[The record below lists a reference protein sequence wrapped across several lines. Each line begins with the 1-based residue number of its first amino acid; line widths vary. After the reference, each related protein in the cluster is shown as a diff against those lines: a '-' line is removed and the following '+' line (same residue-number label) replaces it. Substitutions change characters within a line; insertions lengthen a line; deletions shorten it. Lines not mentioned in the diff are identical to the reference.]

1 MATQEQLARQLQRE
15 FDARSEAVR
24 RLRERTRIAEE
35 RSYASSTV
43 YGNAFIKQGLGSLTD
58 EIRDRLQRI
67 SQGWVSD
74 KAQAV
79 APIKNCDPAILALIT
94 AKGVL
99 DVLGVMQNITEIEDL
114 VKLISKLPGL
124 GPKSAKRIV
133 LKLINNRDEIIKP
146 MANTL
151 AQVYKNV
158 TRCNSCGS
166 LKSTN
171 EGCVN
176 CENVKEK
183 YNKICVVEDIADQ
196 WSIENSNIYKGY
208 YHILGGTLASAGHR
222 KEDLLINSLVERVV
236 KDKIEEVILA
246 TSATVEGQ
254 TTAYYIQDSLKKT
267 NAKITKLAQGLPVGG
282 EIESLDDG
290 TLFSAFK
297 NRSNLNS
304 NSE

>member
-1 MATQEQLARQLQRE
+1 
-15 FDARSEAVR
+15 
-24 RLRERTRIAEE
+24 
-35 RSYASSTV
+35 
-43 YGNAFIKQGLGSLTD
+43 
-58 EIRDRLQRI
+58 
-67 SQGWVSD
+67 
-74 KAQAV
+74 
-79 APIKNCDPAILALIT
+79 
-94 AKGVL
+94 
-99 DVLGVMQNITEIEDL
+99 MQNITEIDEL

-146 MANTL
+146 LATTL
-151 AQVYKNV
+151 AKVYKNV

-166 LKSTN
+166 LKSN
-171 EGCVN
+171 SEGCVN

-183 YNKICVVEDIADQ
+183 FNKICVVEDIADQ

-208 YHILGGTLASAGHR
+208 FHILGGTISSVGQR
-222 KEDLLINSLVERVV
+222 KEHLLINSLVESVNKENIV
-236 KDKIEEVILA
+236 EVILA

-254 TTAYYIQDSLKKT
+254 TTAFYIQDSLKKT
-267 NAKITKLAQGLPVGG
+267 KVKITKLAQGLPVGG

-304 NSE
+304 NSD